1 MADTE
6 LNSELYKKMSAEQ
19 DKFRR
24 WLLDQPPADILL
36 HAVEYTVRE
45 DILMEME
52 ALELPDDQARALLAS
67 PDAMSDI
74 YKTFSKMADTG
85 EELENS
91 LSEEEKNDINA
102 AKDEL
107 SKALEANN
115 IEDIKAKTEKLTE
128 KFHTISAKMYQQQA
142 QAQQGAD
149 PNMGAGAGA
158 AGAAGG
164 TNAGGAQDD
173 NVVDADYEV
182 VDEDKDK

>member
-1 MADTE
+1 MLSRTRREKEEIEIRNRAETLVYETE
-6 LNSELYKKMSAEQ
+6 KNVK
-19 DKFRR
+19 
-24 WLLDQPPADILL
+24 
-36 HAVEYTVRE
+36 
-45 DILMEME
+45 
-52 ALELPDDQARALLAS
+52 
-67 PDAMSDI
+67 
-74 YKTFSKMADTG
+74 
-85 EELENS
+85 ELENS

-128 KFHTISAKMYQQQA
+128 KFHTMSAKMYQQQA

-158 AGAAGG
+158 EPGAAGG